1 MGHTFSVQWDHL
13 FEDLADQFAA
23 EREEAEQRA
32 AIDDER
38 LRIARLTVRDRL
50 AALATGLRPGEHI
63 GLQLHTDERV
73 DIVPVEFGADWFG
86 AELAGIGGS
95 YGACLVPI
103 AGVAALL
110 LTPDQVERSLIPQ
123 PARSSVT
130 ERLSIHIAL
139 RDLARRRTVCEL
151 LTPAGAIT
159 GTIDRVARDHL
170 DIAVHDPETVRRNR
184 SVRVTRIVPLRDIM
198 LVRIHAD

>member
-1 MGHTFSVQWDHL
+1 MGHTFLVQWDHL

-50 AALATGLRPGEHI
+50 AALAAGIQPGERI
-63 GLQLHTDERV
+63 GLQLHSDERIDV
-73 DIVPVEFGADWFG
+73 VPVEFGADWFG
-86 AELAGIGGS
+86 AELIGFEGC
-95 YGACLVPI
+95 YGACLVPLTGI
-103 AGVAALL
+103 AALL
-110 LTPDQVERSLIPQ
+110 LTRDQVERSLAPQ
-123 PARSSVT
+123 SSRPSVT
-130 ERLSIHIAL
+130 DRLSIHIAL

-151 LTPAGAIT
+151 ATAAGAIT

-170 DIAVHDPETVRRNR
+170 DIAVHDSETVRRNR
-184 SVRVTRIVPLRDIM
+184 SVQVTRIVPLRDIL
-198 LVRIHAD
+198 LVRIHTD

>member
-1 MGHTFSVQWDHL
+1 MQWDHL

-32 AIDDER
+32 AVDDER

-50 AALATGLRPGEHI
+50 AALAVGLQPGDRI
-63 GLQLHTDERV
+63 GLQLHSDERIDV
-73 DIVPVEFGADWFG
+73 VPVEFGADWFG
-86 AELAGIGGS
+86 ADLVGVGGR

-103 AGVAALL
+103 AGIAALL
-110 LTPDQVERSLIPQ
+110 LTRDQVARSLAPQ
-123 PARSSVT
+123 AGRPSIT

-151 LTPAGAIT
+151 STPAGGIT

-184 SVRVTRIVPLRDIM
+184 AVQVTRIVPLRDIL
-198 LVRIHAD
+198 LVRIHTD

>member
-50 AALATGLRPGEHI
+50 TALAAGIGPDERI
-63 GLQLHTDERV
+63 GLQLHTDERIDV
-73 DIVPVEFGADWFG
+73 VPVEFGADWFG
-86 AELAGIGGS
+86 AELTGLVGS

-110 LTPDQVERSLIPQ
+110 LTPAQVECSLTPQ
-123 PARSSVT
+123 PVRPSVT
-130 ERLSIHIAL
+130 DRLSIHIAL

-151 LTPAGAIT
+151 STPAGAIT

-184 SVRVTRIVPLRDIM
+184 SVRITRIVPLRDIM
-198 LVRIHAD
+198 LVRIHTD

>member
-1 MGHTFSVQWDHL
+1 MGHTSSVQWDHL

-50 AALATGLRPGEHI
+50 AALAAGIRPGERI
-63 GLQLHTDERV
+63 GLQLHTDERI

-86 AELAGIGGS
+86 AELIGLGGS

-110 LTPDQVERSLIPQ
+110 LTPDQVERSLTPQ
-123 PARSSVT
+123 PARPSVT

-151 LTPAGAIT
+151 LTPAGAII